1 MLKKILKL
9 NGVQELNR
17 KELKKISGGGFGCD
31 PIDGNGGGGSGGGNG
46 GGPICF
52 CLVPGIDPNSPVPG
66 LVVLRVDCNST
77 CPDGTDP
84 FST

>member
-1 MLKKILKL
+1 MLKSILKL
-9 NGVQELNR
+9 NGVKELEK

-31 PIDGNGGGGSGGGNG
+31 PIDGGGGSGGSGGGNG
-46 GGPICF
+46 GGPTCF
-52 CLVPGIDPNSPVPG
+52 CLIPGFSPTGFIVDIVPCD
-66 LVVLRVDCNST
+66 ST